1 MSKREGETD
10 EEWHSRMNAEIF
22 RRRAMT
28 SQERKDED
36 LNKLYPARV
45 DDRMGERRL
54 RDTMPCRRK
63 ACRATSRTPC
73 RLLQYLEEC
82 VKCGE
87 RYGENHN

>member
-1 MSKREGETD
+1 MSKRKGETD

-28 SQERKDED
+28 CQERKDED
-36 LNKLYPARV
+36 LDKLYPSQTK
-45 DDRMGERRL
+45 GGRRL
-54 RDTMPCRRK
+54 RKASPCRRA
-63 ACRATSRTPC
+63 ACRGTTRTPC
-73 RLLQYLEEC
+73 KLLQYLEEC